1 MSEDPAAPARRW
13 GPFRTWEIVVIAIA
27 IVLFVLAAFAGPRG
41 TPTPLVSPTGGT
53 DDPSPFASP
62 TGDTSEGFVP
72 VPGPTGSPVA
82 SADQIVADQVGSYEL
97 VDQGLSEAGAQGG
110 ALQSVE
116 LRYSLNPPSPETDIF
131 HAVEVHGSAD
141 AARERV
147 KTFGE
152 ALQRSGY
159 SVAREQPLRN
169 ADQDVQGYFIALTA
183 QDQRLLLWSNQNVT
197 FSLGGGEDADVDAF
211 YEDLPY

>member
-1 MSEDPAAPARRW
+1 MSDERTAPARRW
-13 GPFRTWEIVVIAIA
+13 GPFRTWEIVVIIIA

-41 TPTPLVSPTGGT
+41 TPAPPAGAPPTQL
-53 DDPSPFASP
+53 PSGAPSA
-62 TGDTSEGFVP
+62 GASEGVLP

-82 SADQIVADQVGSYEL
+82 TAEQIIAERVEAYEL

-116 LRYSLNPPSPETDIF
+116 LRYSLTPPSAETDIF
-131 HAVEVHGSAD
+131 HAVEVHASAD
-141 AARERV
+141 AAEERV

-152 ALQRSGY
+152 ALSRTGY
-159 SVAREQPLRN
+159 TIVREQPLRS
-169 ADQDVQGYFIALTA
+169 AEQDIQGYFIALRA
-183 QDQRLLLWSNQNVT
+183 QGQRLLLWSNRNVT

-211 YEDLPY
+211 YDALPY